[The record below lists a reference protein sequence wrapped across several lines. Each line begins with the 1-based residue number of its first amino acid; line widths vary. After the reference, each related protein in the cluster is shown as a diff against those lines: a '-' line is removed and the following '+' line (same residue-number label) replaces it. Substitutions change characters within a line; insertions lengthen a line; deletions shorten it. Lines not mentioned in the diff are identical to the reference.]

1 MYAVAVSNL
10 NTKIVETQTGTK
22 EQMWQVYSEEIN
34 AAKRLGWML
43 LGVKDSISMTKM
55 MHRWVNSDGQTV
67 EIAIGVMEQ

>member
-22 EQMWQVYSEEIN
+22 EQMWRVYSDEIN

-55 MHRWVNSDGQTV
+55 MHRWVNTDGQTV
-67 EIAIGVMEQ
+67 EIAIGVVEQ